1 MLGIDVGPVPCARQA
16 LYHGATVLAYVVVLA
31 RVFKIVDTSRN
42 IMSREGDY
50 ASLCCFFF
58 FNKDM
63 LLY

>member
-1 MLGIDVGPVPCARQA
+1 MLGIDVGPVPYARQA
-16 LYHGATVLAYVVVLA
+16 LYHWATVLAYLVVLA
-31 RVFKIVDTSRN
+31 RVFKIIDTSRN
-42 IMSREGDY
+42 IISPEGDY